1 MVLVNDDD
9 DDGDDQNRRF
19 MEQLQ
24 NTYCYRDTSGTFVPT
39 ELTDKKKS

>member
-9 DDGDDQNRRF
+9 FDGDDQNSRF

-24 NTYCYRDTSGTFVPT
+24 NIYCYRDT
-39 ELTDKKKS
+39 